1 MVLYLKYRPQ
11 KLSEVL
17 GQENII
23 QTLKSAKAQNRL
35 SHAYLF
41 CGPRGVGK
49 TSTARILAKII
60 NCEKD
65 GEDDC
70 DVCKS
75 IADGSNLDLIEIDAA
90 SNRGIDDVR
99 ELRERIKLSPTSLKK
114 KVYIIDEVHMLTNEA
129 FNALLK
135 TLEEPPS
142 HVIFILATTEPQ
154 KIPATILSRVT
165 RLDFSG
171 AASESLEQLLK
182 KVVEKEKIEIED
194 EALSLL
200 VKRADGSFRD
210 GIKLLDQFSSMGG
223 KITASLIEETLK
235 GGNFETSV
243 KLLELI
249 SQKDIKSAL
258 NLVNDEA
265 KKGTNLKEYLY
276 SLMDISRNLL
286 LIQHQVDDLV
296 KKNYSGEKYKILTQ
310 LSQSFSQDQLIN
322 LINSLLEATEKL
334 KVSLIATLPIEVAI
348 IESCSEK
355 TVSKDEMNMR
365 GDTEEGLPAQQSQVF
380 VKNITEDGRRDTAV
394 AGPRTSDV
402 SDKPELVVPKAPST
416 LSDDLLTIRE
426 KWNYILETIKPYNF
440 SLEAML
446 RTVKL
451 DSAES
456 DLVMLKVPYSFHQ
469 RILETPR
476 NRDLLES
483 VLADVLGKKV
493 KVGCVLDQRPLK
505 VEELANVELAA
516 DDEVIK
522 MAAEIFNSDS
532 A

>member
-17 GQENII
+17 GQESII
-23 QTLKSAKAQNRL
+23 QTLKNAKAQNRL

-65 GEDDC
+65 GEDNC
-70 DVCKS
+70 EVCKS

-99 ELRERIKLSPTSLKK
+99 ELRERIKLSPSSLKK

-135 TLEEPPS
+135 TLEEPPA

-171 AASESLEQLLK
+171 ATSESLEQALK
-182 KVVEKEKIEIED
+182 RVVAGEKIDIED
-194 EALSLL
+194 EALSLII
-200 VKRADGSFRD
+200 KKADGSFRD
-210 GIKLLDQFSSMGG
+210 GIKLLDQFSSMGQ
-223 KITASLIEETLK
+223 KITASLIEESLK
-235 GGNFETSV
+235 GGKFETSI

-249 SQKDIKSAL
+249 SQKDSKGAL
-258 NLVNDEA
+258 NLINDEA

-286 LIQHQVDDLV
+286 LIQHKVDEPA
-296 KKNYSGEKYKILTQ
+296 KKNYSGEKYQILSE
-310 LSQSFSQDQLIN
+310 LSQKFSQDQLIN

-334 KVSLIATLPIEVAI
+334 KVSPVATLPIEIAI
-348 IESCSEK
+348 IESCQNLESRAGE
-355 TVSKDEMNMR
+355 TTITAAR
-365 GDTEEGLPAQQSQVF
+365 GNSVGELEDALLEPKPQS
-380 VKNITEDGRRDTAV
+380 RR
-394 AGPRTSDV
+394 PE
-402 SDKPELVVPKAPST
+402 KPELTGPQVQLIP
-416 LSDDLLTIRE
+416 SDDLLTLRD
-426 KWNYILETIKPYNF
+426 KWNYILETIRPYNF

-451 DSAES
+451 DSVEQ

-469 RILETPR
+469 RILEAPR
-476 NRDLLES
+476 NKDLLES

-493 KVGCVLDQRPLK
+493 KVGCILDQHPVK
-505 VEELANVELAA
+505 VEELQNVELAA

-522 MAAEIFNSDS
+522 LAAEIFNSDS
-532 A
+532 AN